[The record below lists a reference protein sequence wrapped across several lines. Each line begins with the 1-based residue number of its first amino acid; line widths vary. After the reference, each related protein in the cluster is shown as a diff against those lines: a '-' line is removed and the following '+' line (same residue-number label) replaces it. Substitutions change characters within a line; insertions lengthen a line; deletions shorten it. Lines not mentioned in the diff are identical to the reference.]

1 MNSFAK
7 SILRWKMLACGTIYK
22 LRLDYCINI
31 LISYLFFN
39 IFLTKHPLQH
49 SDTAAAQNECRNA
62 NCQLRNH
69 RNNEKW
75 WISEHKTNH
84 FYGRG
89 KGEMGDG
96 GRTLLPLEAVSI
108 INWSAALSWSGIWH
122 LLASRVANWFGL
134 KPKLIP
140 ALTVRSSLR
149 FRFAWTVHLSPST
162 SLLHLCIF
170 CKRLMC
176 RLWVMHLL
184 ALRGA
189 ALMSF
194 NFNFSF
200 NQKCISL

>member
-1 MNSFAK
+1 
-7 SILRWKMLACGTIYK
+7 MLARGTIYK

-31 LISYLFFN
+31 LISYQFFN
-39 IFLTKHPLQH
+39 IFLRNTHYNTQRRLQLKMNAEMR
-49 SDTAAAQNECRNA
+49 TAKPSQQWEMVNLWAQDKSLLWKRG
-62 NCQLRNH
+62 R
-69 RNNEKW
+69 
-75 WISEHKTNH
+75 EH
-84 FYGRG
+84 
-89 KGEMGDG
+89 G
-96 GRTLLPLEAVSI
+96 GWTLLPLEAVII
-108 INWSAALSWSGIWH
+108 INWSATLSWSGIWH
-122 LLASRVANWFGL
+122 LLASFVANWFGL

-149 FRFAWTVHLSPST
+149 FRFAWTVSSPSS
-162 SLLHLCIF
+162 SLPLLCIF
-170 CKRLMC
+170 GKRLMC

>member
-1 MNSFAK
+1 
-7 SILRWKMLACGTIYK
+7 MLASGTIYK

-49 SDTAAAQNECRNA
+49 SERRLQLKMNAEMRTVKPSQQWEMVNLWAQDKSLLWARE
-62 NCQLRNH
+62 
-69 RNNEKW
+69 
-75 WISEHKTNH
+75 
-84 FYGRG
+84 RG
-89 KGEMGDG
+89 LEDG

-108 INWSAALSWSGIWH
+108 INWSATLSWSGIWH
-122 LLASRVANWFGL
+122 LLASLVANWFGL

-149 FRFAWTVHLSPST
+149 FRFAWTVLCSFST
-162 SLLHLCIF
+162 SPPLLCIF
-170 CKRLMC
+170 GKRLMC